1 MVEPITTKY
10 EAVGFIDSRI
20 GGRKENQDCAGARDT
35 ELGLLVVVCDGMGG
49 MQGGQ
54 IASSVAVTS
63 IMQSFSKVD
72 IQSDPS
78 MTLVKS
84 IIDANANILAK
95 ASEDPNL
102 HGMGTTV
109 TALLITPKSA
119 IIAHVGDS
127 RVYQLRGTQK
137 AFRTFDH
144 SMVFQMVKKKII
156 TEEQARLS
164 AQSNV
169 ILRAL
174 GVKPDVEVEV
184 HEVPYLKGDR
194 FILCSD
200 GFWGAMPELDFLQ
213 RVTDKTLPIEQILEN
228 TANEVEKIGQE
239 KGGEYD
245 NLTAAIIDVKS
256 NSKMKVKMNKS
267 AKIIIGVLALFLVAS
282 FTFNGYFVC
291 KNYCSDNDKAKT
303 DSIQVND
310 SINGGSTQPTEKQSS
325 N

>member
-10 EAVGFIDSRI
+10 EAVGFIDSRV

-184 HEVPYLKGDR
+184 HEVPFLKGDR

-200 GFWGAMPELDFLQ
+200 GFWGAMPESDFLQ
-213 RVTDKTLPIEQILEN
+213 RVTDRTREIDQVLES
-228 TANEVEKIGQE
+228 TANEVEKIGKE

-256 NSKMKVKMNKS
+256 NSKMKVKMNKC

-282 FTFNGYFVC
+282 LSFNGYYVY
-291 KNYCSDNDKAKT
+291 KNHNIDNGNAKT
-303 DSIQVND
+303 DSIPSDTLNKD
-310 SINGGSTQPTEKQSS
+310 NIQPKTGQQSK
-325 N
+325 

>member
-10 EAVGFIDSRI
+10 EALGFIDSRV
-20 GGRKENQDCAGARDT
+20 GGRKENQDCAGVRDT

-54 IASSVAVTS
+54 VASSEAVTS

-95 ASEDPNL
+95 AAEDPNL

-127 RVYQLRGTQK
+127 RVYQLRGTHK
-137 AFRTFDH
+137 VFRTFDH

-174 GVKPDVEVEV
+174 GVKPEVEVEV

-200 GFWGAMPELDFLQ
+200 GFWGAMPESDFLQ
-213 RVTDKTLPIEQILEN
+213 RVTDKTQEIDQVLES
-228 TANEVEKIGQE
+228 TANEVEKIGKE

-245 NLTAAIIDVKS
+245 NLTAAIVDVKT
-256 NSKMKVKMNKS
+256 NSKMKVNMNRC
-267 AKIIIGVLALFLVAS
+267 AKIIIGVLAILLVVS
-282 FTFNGYFVC
+282 LVFNGYFVYNNHNIDNGNAKADSC
-291 KNYCSDNDKAKT
+291 AVDSTKNAT
-303 DSIQVND
+303 Q
-310 SINGGSTQPTEKQSS
+310 GGAG